1 MIIHITKGDLIT
13 EMMKMKYD
21 AIVHGCNCFCTMGK
35 GIAKTI
41 KLKFPEAYIEDCK
54 TIPGDKNKLGTYTKA
69 DISKTLNKPD
79 TFIINAYTQY
89 DYRKTFDGSDINA
102 DYDAI
107 KSVFLLINKDFA
119 GKKIGIPKIGAG
131 LAGGDWYKIA
141 EIINSVTPDVNI
153 ELVEFVEFMG

>member
-1 MIIHITKGDLIT
+1 MITNIVKGDLIV

-54 TIPGDKNKLGTYTKA
+54 TKIGDKSKLGTYTKA
-69 DISKTLNKPD
+69 DISKKLNKPD
-79 TFIINAYTQY
+79 TYIINAYTQY
-89 DYRKTFDGSDINA
+89 DFKKTYDGSNINV

-107 KSVFLLINKDFA
+107 KSVFSSLNKDLA

-131 LAGGDWYKIA
+131 LAGGDWDKIA
-141 EIINSVTPDVNI
+141 KIINSVTPDIDI
-153 ELVEFVEFMG
+153 ELVEFIEFMG

>member
-1 MIIHITKGDLIT
+1 MITHTIKGDLIV

-41 KLKFPEAYIEDCK
+41 KLKFPEAYEEDCK
-54 TIPGDKNKLGTYTKA
+54 TIAGDKNKLGTYTKA
-69 DISKTLNKPD
+69 DISKRLNKPNA
-79 TFIINAYTQY
+79 FIINAYTQY
-89 DYRKTFDGSDINA
+89 DYRKTYDGSDINV

-107 KSVFLLINKDFA
+107 KSVFSSLNKDFA
-119 GKKIGIPKIGAG
+119 DKKLGIPKIGAG
-131 LAGGDWYKIA
+131 LAGGDWDKIA
-141 EIINSVTPDVNI
+141 EIINSVTPDVDI

>member
-1 MIIHITKGDLIT
+1 MIINTTRGDLIV
-13 EMMKMKYD
+13 ELMKMKYD

-41 KLKFPEAYIEDCK
+41 KLKFPEAYTEDCK
-54 TIPGDKNKLGTYTKA
+54 TKPGDKKKLGTYTKA
-69 DISKTLNKPD
+69 DVSLKTGKPN
-79 TFIINAYTQY
+79 TYIINAYTQY
-89 DYRKTFDGSDINA
+89 DYRKTYDGTNINV

-107 KSVFLLINKDFA
+107 RNVFTLLNKDFA

-131 LAGGDWYKIA
+131 LAGGDWNKIV
-141 EIINSVTPDVNI
+141 EIINSVTPDIDI